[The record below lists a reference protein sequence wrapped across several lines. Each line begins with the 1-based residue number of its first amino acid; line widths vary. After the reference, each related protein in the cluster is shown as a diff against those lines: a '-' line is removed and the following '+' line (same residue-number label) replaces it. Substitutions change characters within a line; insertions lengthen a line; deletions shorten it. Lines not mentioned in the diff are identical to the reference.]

1 MRTLAKRNGNSH
13 QNDWL
18 AEFMNRELLD
28 WNSSNFSNTGT
39 TLPAVNIKE
48 NEDSFT
54 VEVAAPGMQKDDFS
68 IELDNNLLTI
78 SSEKQDEKVEKEG
91 ERYTKREFSYQ
102 SFQRSFTLPPGMVKE
117 EKIEAKY
124 KDGVLHLMIPK
135 RDEMKKK
142 APRTIK
148 IS

>member
-1 MRTLAKRNGNSH
+1 MRTLAKRNGNSN

-18 AEFMNRELLD
+18 SEFINRELFD

-48 NEDSFT
+48 NEESFT
-54 VEVAAPGMQKDDFS
+54 VEVAAPGMQKEDFTV
-68 IELDNNLLTI
+68 ELDNNLLTI
-78 SSEKQDEKVEKEG
+78 SSEKKDEKVEQEG

-102 SFQRSFTLPPGMVKE
+102 SFQRSFTLPQGMVKE
-117 EKIEAKY
+117 DKIEAKY

-135 RDEMKKK
+135 RDEVKKK

>member
-1 MRTLAKRNGNSH
+1 MTLAKRNQSGNG
-13 QNDWL
+13 NWL
-18 AEFMNRELLD
+18 SDFMNRELFD
-28 WNSSNFSNTGT
+28 WTNSNFSPTNT

-48 NEDSFT
+48 TEDHFS
-54 VEVAAPGMQKDDFS
+54 VEVAAPGMKKEDFS

-78 SSEKQDEKVEKEG
+78 SSEKTDEREQKDG

-102 SFQRSFTLPPGMVKE
+102 SFQRSFTLPQNMVME

-124 KDGVLHLMIPK
+124 KDGVLHLTIPK
-135 RDEMKKK
+135 KEEAKKK
-142 APRTIK
+142 PRRTIK

>member
-1 MRTLAKRNGNSH
+1 MTLAKRNQSGNG
-13 QNDWL
+13 NWL
-18 AEFMNRELLD
+18 SDFMNRELFD
-28 WNSSNFSNTGT
+28 WTNSNFSPTNT

-48 NEDSFT
+48 TEDHFT
-54 VEVAAPGMQKDDFS
+54 VEVAAPGMKKEDFS

-78 SSEKQDEKVEKEG
+78 SSEKTDEREQKDG

-102 SFQRSFTLPPGMVKE
+102 SFQRSFTLPQNMVME

-124 KDGVLHLMIPK
+124 KDGVLHLTIPK
-135 RDEMKKK
+135 KEEAKKK
-142 APRTIK
+142 PRRNIK